1 MTRVKRV
8 VRLVFGLLFVAIG
21 ILHFVRPAPFVAI
34 VPPYLPW
41 PMALVFISGAAEM
54 LFGALLL
61 FRRTAV
67 LAAWGLILLLLAVY
81 PANIH
86 MAVNSHLYPSMSA
99 TALWLRLPL
108 QLLLIGIAF
117 WLTRRDRPAA

>member
-41 PMALVFISGAAEM
+41 PMALVLISGAAEM